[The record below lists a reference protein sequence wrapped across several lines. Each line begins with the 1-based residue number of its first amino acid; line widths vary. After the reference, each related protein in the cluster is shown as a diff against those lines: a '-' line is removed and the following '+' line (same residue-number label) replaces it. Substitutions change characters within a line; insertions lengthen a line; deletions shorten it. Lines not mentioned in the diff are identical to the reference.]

1 MQIDI
6 YADIVCP
13 WCYIGWQRLR
23 RAMADRADVATDV
36 RWKPFRLNPEMP
48 PGGIE
53 RDLYL
58 ATKFGGVE
66 RARQIAATVTEA
78 ARRDGLPMAYD
89 RIRRAPNTM
98 DAHRLVQWADG
109 FGRGTAMVETLHAA
123 YFTEGTDIGDPT
135 ALPDLARRAG
145 LDPVAAAI
153 HLSGPQGVDYVA
165 SSDMRARELGIQ
177 AVPFFVF
184 DRRYAVAGAQEP
196 AAFLP
201 LLDLAVAA

>member
-13 WCYIGWQRLR
+13 WCYIGWHRLR
-23 RAMADRADVATDV
+23 QALAQRPGVEADI
-36 RWKPFRLNPEMP
+36 RWKPFRLNPDMP
-48 PGGIE
+48 SGGID

-58 ATKFGGVE
+58 AGKFGGVE
-66 RARQIAATVTEA
+66 RVRQIAAMVTEA
-78 ARRDGLPMAYD
+78 ARHDDLPMAYD

-98 DAHRLVQWADG
+98 DAHRLVQWADQ
-109 FGRGTAMVETLHAA
+109 TARATALVDVLHAA
-123 YFTEGTDIGDPT
+123 YFVEAVDIGDPA

-153 HLSGPQGVDYVA
+153 HLSGEQGVDHVR

-201 LLDLAVAA
+201 LLDLAIAA